1 MGCGSEPS
9 PGTIRRGGCDSLQG
23 RFCLIKIAIWPA
35 AAPINRGVLYN
46 CAVSAP
52 ILATKLYIP
61 PPRPNAVPRPQLISR
76 LDAGLQRKLTLLSA
90 PVGYGKSTLL
100 SEWVAGSQRPA
111 LVGEA
116 SL

>member
-1 MGCGSEPS
+1 M
-9 PGTIRRGGCDSLQG
+9 
-23 RFCLIKIAIWPA
+23 
-35 AAPINRGVLYN
+35 
-46 CAVSAP
+46 SAP

-116 SL
+116 SLWLLVRGVNVSSWRARAGAPGPTFLLYLFP